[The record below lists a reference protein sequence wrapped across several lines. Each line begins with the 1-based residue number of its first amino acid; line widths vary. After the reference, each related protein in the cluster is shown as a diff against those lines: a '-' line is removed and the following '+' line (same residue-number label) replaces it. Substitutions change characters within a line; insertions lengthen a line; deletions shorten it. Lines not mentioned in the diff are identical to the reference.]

1 MSARKEFSDRMRARL
16 DELRAE
22 VDRLEHRVEH
32 AETSLELEYY
42 TLLDELKV
50 KLQAAEQK
58 FELFLETHDDAW
70 KTFRTDLE
78 QSWESMR
85 SIIRAIT
92 GP

>member
-1 MSARKEFSDRMRARL
+1 MRTRL
-16 DELRAE
+16 DALRAE
-22 VDRLEHRVEH
+22 VDKLEQRVEH

-42 TLLDELKV
+42 TLLEELKL
-50 KLQAAEQK
+50 KLEVAEQK

-70 KTFRTDLE
+70 ETFRTDLE

-85 SIIRAIT
+85 NIIRAIT

>member
-1 MSARKEFSDRMRARL
+1 MRARL
-16 DELRAE
+16 DGLRAE
-22 VDRLEHRVEH
+22 IDRLEHRAEQ

-42 TLLDELKV
+42 TLLEELKV
-50 KLQAAEQK
+50 KLEAAEQK

-70 KTFRTDLE
+70 ETFRDDLE

-85 SIIRAIT
+85 NIIRAVT